1 MIVKQLNSRLMDQLR
16 LTRDNF
22 ANVLIDEV
30 IYNKDSTTLIR
41 TAN

>member
-22 ANVLIDEV
+22 ANVLIDE
-30 IYNKDSTTLIR
+30 YTIR
-41 TAN
+41 NSYH